1 MVSDYERRCRRL
13 EALLT
18 PLLARVAALEA
29 QVGYLTQTSTQFRN
43 GGGGG
48 GGYSNIT
55 WVYTPVGGIPF
66 ATATAGPGAVDTP
79 GGPTMC
85 YSCVKNPAT
94 GVWTQGGSLDTPVVN
109 GFTSAGLIN
118 AGVGGKFVMVGTEAD
133 GTVSCIGDPC

>member
-66 ATATAGPGAVDTP
+66 ATATGSPSVKTP
-79 GGPTMC
+79 GSAMC
-85 YSCVKNPAT
+85 YSGTKDPVTKK
-94 GVWTQGGSLDTPVVN
+94 WTQGAVADTLVYN
-109 GFTSAGLIN
+109 GYTSSTSTN
-118 AGVGGKFVMVGTEAD
+118 AGVGGAWVMVGTNAD
-133 GTVSCIGDPC
+133 GDVEIIGDPC